1 MATLKDFE
9 MNTVKEYQASYTVLK
24 DGEIIRKFNA
34 SLYAWQ
40 ETFRQVFG
48 PGSHADSMIQEWNGK
63 SQIFVDPV
71 HWDNPTCC
79 AACREEAKRIINQH
93 QLIS

>member
-1 MATLKDFE
+1 MDTIESYNAT
-9 MNTVKEYQASYTVLK
+9 YTVLK
-24 DGEIIRKFNA
+24 DGEIIRTFEAN
-34 SLYAWQ
+34 LYAWQ

-79 AACREEAKRIINQH
+79 AACKEEAKKIIATR
-93 QLIS
+93 QLNS